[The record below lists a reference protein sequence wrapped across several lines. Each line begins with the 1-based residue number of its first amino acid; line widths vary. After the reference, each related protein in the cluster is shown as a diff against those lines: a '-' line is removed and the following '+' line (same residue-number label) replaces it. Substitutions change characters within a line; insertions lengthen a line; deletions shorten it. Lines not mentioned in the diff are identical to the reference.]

1 MTGRS
6 TLIDIK
12 GGQIH
17 TLPQNSEYQK
27 KTLIGQWQ
35 VYRSLSWRWPLFSN
49 GRIHRGNAFEFSN
62 NIGALSRLFE
72 KGWEYLTRTP
82 WEIKMLQRGFRGFL
96 RQSLRL
102 WGKKISMRSHFAV
115 SSPDNNEIGRQTMH
129 LKNPFWHD
137 YLLSRVM
144 LENVKA
150 ICFFF
155 QNWPSVLIIK
165 PCFCHVINACVLG
178 MFVQWVR
185 IIQTSL
191 FTAPVRISFYGKPLR
206 KDAEELSSIILDR
219 KYKWRQ

>member
-1 MTGRS
+1 MN
-6 TLIDIK
+6 IK
-12 GGQIH
+12 
-17 TLPQNSEYQK
+17 K

-62 NIGALSRLFE
+62 YIGALSRLFE

-150 ICFFF
+150 ICVFFSKIDLACWLLSLVF
-155 QNWPSVLIIK
+155 VMWSMHVYSV
-165 PCFCHVINACVLG
+165 CSYNG
-178 MFVQWVR
+178 YE
-185 IIQTSL
+185 L
-191 FTAPVRISFYGKPLR
+191 FKRHCLQ
-206 KDAEELSSIILDR
+206 LL
-219 KYKWRQ
+219 